1 MENKN
6 QFKPKF
12 GEREKFYPLTTEESI
27 LPTKKFFMLYL
38 NGGVI
43 FCEKTTEH
51 DKLGLRFYVIN
62 GNWHGRLKP
71 DLALKVEYTK
81 YETLFEKGNEKY
93 IIVLNHDALAVFKD
107 LYKKTEKNIVL
118 IANISDTPWLI
129 KQLAVNEKL
138 EEMYKESK
146 IPLINDSNGAFIN
159 SLGLNDNTQNKYFIY
174 KLNIDGTIVKMNE
187 GFVELNILE
196 KGISEELSKKSLE
209 EIKKL
214 F

>member
-1 MENKN
+1 MIKN
-6 QFKPKF
+6 SLKIVILGIIGFALLIYLTAPKNPNTNEVKI
-12 GEREKFYPLTTEESI
+12 ERSI
-27 LPTKKFFMLYL
+27 LNIDSLPKYYEIVRSDFFKKF
-38 NGGVI
+38 
-43 FCEKTTEH
+43 E
-51 DKLGLRFYVIN
+51 
-62 GNWHGRLKP
+62 
-71 DLALKVEYTK
+71 AL
-81 YETLFEKGNEKY
+81 FQKGTEKY
-93 IIVLNHDALAVFKD
+93 LVVLNHDSLALFKD
-107 LYKKTEKNIVL
+107 LYKYTDKNIVL
-118 IANISDTPWLI
+118 VANISDTPWLI
-129 KQLAVNEKL
+129 KQLAVDEKL

-209 EIKKL
+209 EIIKL

>member
-1 MENKN
+1 MIKN
-6 QFKPKF
+6 SLKIVILGIIGFALLVYLTAPKNPNNN
-12 GEREKFYPLTTEESI
+12 EVKIEKSI
-27 LPTKKFFMLYL
+27 LNIDSLPKYFEVVGAKSYSNLETFFQK
-38 NGGVI
+38 GV
-43 FCEKTTEH
+43 
-51 DKLGLRFYVIN
+51 
-62 GNWHGRLKP
+62 
-71 DLALKVEYTK
+71 
-81 YETLFEKGNEKY
+81 EKY
-93 IIVLNHDALAVFKD
+93 LVVLNHDSLTLFKD
-107 LYKKTEKNIVL
+107 LYKFTDKNIVL

-146 IPLINDSNGAFIN
+146 IPLINDSNGAIIN